1 MTDSGQK
8 FSVFFDPYLF
18 IYTIGHD
25 IYLTELQGRIN
36 GTSSHS
42 SQQSG
47 TVRAGETRSSAP
59 LAQQTQSSQAEESQ
73 AEDSFTAGS
82 AASQFT
88 QILLIVY
95 SYFENLYDPN
105 YFLKLVTRSIFE
117 NFIGNIKLFQ
127 SIFLIWTNY
136 KFALWEMLFDRIDE
150 KCYR

>member
-1 MTDSGQK
+1 MKKTTLRIIHTCLWILTAFLFKDVTDSGQK

-47 TVRAGETRSSAP
+47 TVGAGETRSSAP

-82 AASQFT
+82 AASQLWKVRRMFASFLVIICYVIMIPFIQRKPW
-88 QILLIVY
+88 QI
-95 SYFENLYDPN
+95 
-105 YFLKLVTRSIFE
+105 
-117 NFIGNIKLFQ
+117 
-127 SIFLIWTNY
+127 
-136 KFALWEMLFDRIDE
+136 
-150 KCYR
+150 